1 MTTEIVTNKADE
13 TVIED
18 KVRWEGWTMN
28 PDLELVQVRDDQSFK
43 IWSHGYPYRTVRWH
57 FHPEYELHLVTATE
71 GTRYVGDHIGPFVP
85 GDLVFVGPNLPHNWI
100 SDVPAAEAVPE
111 RCIVLQFT
119 DALITSCLATF
130 PELRPLQSLLEE
142 AFRGV
147 RFDAALAGHIGPL
160 MRELLATAGARRV
173 ALFVEI
179 LDLVGQAKERM
190 PLASIGFRPN
200 PSVYLSGAMN
210 LVLQHIDRNLTADLN
225 EPDVAKLSNQS
236 VSGFSRSFR
245 RRTGLTFVQYV
256 NSLRIELACQH
267 LGQGDLTV
275 AEICF
280 EVGFNNVSNF
290 NRQFLAV
297 KGMPPSKFRSLRRDG
312 AGPASAA

>member
-1 MTTEIVTNKADE
+1 
-13 TVIED
+13 
-18 KVRWEGWTMN
+18 MN

-43 IWSHGYPYRTVRWH
+43 AWSHGYPYRTVRWH
-57 FHPEYELHLVTATE
+57 FHPEYELHLVTATK
-71 GTRYVGDHIGPFVP
+71 GTRYVGDHIGPFAP

-100 SDVPAAEAVPE
+100 SEVAAEDGVPE

-119 DALITSCLATF
+119 DALITNCLATF
-130 PELRPLQSLLEE
+130 PELRSLQSLLDG
-142 AFRGV
+142 AFRGI
-147 RFDAALAGHIGPL
+147 RFDAALAGRVGPL
-160 MRELLATAGARRV
+160 MRELLEATDVRRV

-179 LDLVGQAKERM
+179 LDLMGHARGRT

-210 LVLQHIDRNLTADLN
+210 LVLQHIDRNLTGDLN
-225 EPDVAKLSNQS
+225 ETEVAKLANQS
-236 VSGFSRSFR
+236 VSTFSRSFR
-245 RRTGLTFVQYV
+245 RHTGLTFVHYV

-267 LGQGDLTV
+267 LGQGELTV
-275 AEICF
+275 AEICY

-297 KGMPPSKFRSLRRDG
+297 KGMPPSKFRSLRRGG
-312 AGPASAA
+312 AGLASAA

>member
-1 MTTEIVTNKADE
+1 
-13 TVIED
+13 
-18 KVRWEGWTMN
+18 MN
-28 PDLELVQVRDDQSFK
+28 PDLELVQVRNDESFK
-43 IWSHGYPYRTVRWH
+43 VWSHGYPYRTVRWH

-100 SDVPAAEAVPE
+100 SAVPAEGAVPE
-111 RCIVLQFT
+111 HCIVLQFT
-119 DALITSCLATF
+119 GAFITSCLATF
-130 PELRPLQSLLEE
+130 PELRFLQSLLDE

-147 RFDAALAGHIGPL
+147 RFDAALAKRIGPL
-160 MRELLATAGARRV
+160 MRELLEASGGRRIL
-173 ALFVEI
+173 LFIEI
-179 LDLVGQAKERM
+179 IDLVSHAQGRTL
-190 PLASIGFRPN
+190 LASIGFRPN

-210 LVLQHIDRNLTADLN
+210 FVLQHIDRNLTGDLN
-225 EPDVAKLSNQS
+225 ETDVAKLANQS

-245 RRTGLTFVQYV
+245 RRTGMTFVQYV

-275 AEICF
+275 AEICY

-297 KGMPPSKFRSLRRDG
+297 KGMPPSKFRSLRRGG
-312 AGPASAA
+312 AGLASAA